1 MRGLFVYLIIV
12 FFPLC
17 LQSQVRDID
26 FYLEQAEKNSP
37 LIHKNMN
44 ESKMVSIDLE
54 QLNAVLS
61 KPEISLDASVLFA
74 PIVSHDNGS
83 SRFEWV
89 SEGATNYNGYD
100 QAFTDGGQYQAVVS
114 IKQPLLN
121 KSIHRSYSNQAFIK
135 QEINQNNIEL
145 TSHELEQVVGYQY
158 LLCLKAKMQIQNAQL
173 VLNQVDEQLG
183 VLQKLVTNAIYKQ
196 TDLMLLLITRGNYLI
211 DYQKSKAE
219 YRTSIYDL
227 NLICGISDTTV
238 VDIREHL
245 FEIKPDTLT
254 HSKFITGYKLDS
266 LGVLAE
272 QSVFEQKYKPQLY
285 FFANAGLNAIY
296 LPTIDRLGF
305 STGIT
310 FNWTIFDGHQR
321 KIQQQKALISMD
333 NIEFEKQ
340 NFITQHTI
348 NKRKILDQIQASVVN
363 ESIVS
368 EQVKQYE
375 LLIDTYKKELAM
387 GQLSIMDLKNVLND
401 LAAKKQE
408 LLLITMERQ
417 VLINSY
423 NYWNY

>member
-1 MRGLFVYLIIV
+1 
-12 FFPLC
+12 
-17 LQSQVRDID
+17 
-26 FYLEQAEKNSP
+26 
-37 LIHKNMN
+37 
-44 ESKMVSIDLE
+44 
-54 QLNAVLS
+54 
-61 KPEISLDASVLFA
+61 
-74 PIVSHDNGS
+74 
-83 SRFEWV
+83 
-89 SEGATNYNGYD
+89 
-100 QAFTDGGQYQAVVS
+100 
-114 IKQPLLN
+114 
-121 KSIHRSYSNQAFIK
+121 
-135 QEINQNNIEL
+135 
-145 TSHELEQVVGYQY
+145 
-158 LLCLKAKMQIQNAQL
+158 
-173 VLNQVDEQLG
+173 
-183 VLQKLVTNAIYKQ
+183 
-196 TDLMLLLITRGNYLI
+196 
-211 DYQKSKAE
+211 
-219 YRTSIYDL
+219 
-227 NLICGISDTTV
+227 
-238 VDIREHL
+238 
-245 FEIKPDTLT
+245 
-254 HSKFITGYKLDS
+254 

-272 QSVFEQKYKPQLY
+272 QLVFEQKYKPQLY

-348 NKRKILDQIQASVVN
+348 NKRKIQDQIQALLVN

-375 LLIDTYKKELAM
+375 LLIDAYKKELAM